1 MTNLVSIVIT
11 NYNRYPLVNQA
22 IHSALKFTSKIG
34 GKVILVDDASID
46 NSYERINTKFYS
58 AIKNGK
64 CLADA
69 LGTIF
74 VVPGYSFMYSG
85 KCSEF
90 KEKEYFVNIQK
101 TFNARP
107 EPMVGAGNSPK
118 NMIDYYYNQAV
129 PQNVGAQ

>member
-11 NYNRYPLVNQA
+11 SYNRYPLVNQA

-64 CLADA
+64 LIV
-69 LGTIF
+69 L
-74 VVPGYSFMYSG
+74 
-85 KCSEF
+85 
-90 KEKEYFVNIQK
+90 
-101 TFNARP
+101 
-107 EPMVGAGNSPK
+107 
-118 NMIDYYYNQAV
+118 
-129 PQNVGAQ
+129 